1 MGSSSCRSSGNVNE
15 VRKRGLFTLEK
26 KPIGKGGFVKVYK
39 GKSTIEKD
47 SEVVAK
53 VFNKNLMSPDDI
65 QAVKD
70 EVDRLIHLNHS
81 NIVKYLEWYE
91 DK

>member
-1 MGSSSCRSSGNVNE
+1 M
-15 VRKRGLFTLEK
+15 FTLEK

-47 SEVVAK
+47 LEVAVKA
-53 VFNKNLMSPDDI
+53 FNKNLMSPEDI

-70 EVDRLIHLNHS
+70 EVDRLIQLDHPK
-81 NIVKYLEWYE
+81 IVKYLEWYE